1 MYNMPFFVN
10 FFDDDDNGGVLI
22 NICQITAI
30 LPRENE
36 TRIFTSGSDDSWYTI
51 KKPIDKVLDHIQKE
65 IDQRLQNIS
74 FSVRL
79 EANCER

>member
-10 FFDDDDNGGVLI
+10 FFDDDDDNGVLI
-22 NICQITAI
+22 NICQITAM
-30 LPRENE
+30 LYREND
-36 TRIFTSGSDDSWYTI
+36 TYIFTSGGDDRWYTI
-51 KKPIDKVLDHIQKE
+51 KKPIDAVLDRIQKE